1 MSDFNNYQEQTREF
15 AIYPQ
20 KDAIAYLG
28 LGLTSEA
35 GEVAGKL
42 KKSIRDD
49 YFEVEEVVS
58 EVGDVLWYCARLL
71 DELGVSFS
79 VAFEDNIQKLEG
91 RKASGTIKGSG
102 DKR

>member
-1 MSDFNNYQEQTREF
+1 MNFDEYQEQTRQF

-20 KDAIAYLG
+20 KDAITYLG
-28 LGLTSEA
+28 LGIASEA

-49 YFEVEEVVS
+49 YFDLEDLVS

-71 DELGVSFS
+71 DEVGVSLAVAADNNISKLS
-79 VAFEDNIQKLEG
+79 V
-91 RKASGTIKGSG
+91 RKERGTIQGSG